1 MNNTLIHPVILC
13 GGSGT
18 RLWPLSRKALPKQF
32 APLVG
37 GKSLLQMTLERLR
50 VLNPDITCIAAEDH
64 RFMVK
69 ETVEAAQTT
78 GRQILEPMA
87 RNTAA
92 AMASAALLAAPDD
105 LLLFAPS
112 DHHIPDAQLFA
123 RTVRAG
129 IDAALA
135 GKIVTFGVV
144 PSFPSTAYGY
154 IEAGEPSADGHSQA
168 VVRFVEKPTAAVAET
183 LLLHGGYS
191 WNAGIFLVQA
201 RTLLAALRGH
211 APDILLACERA
222 TEAVSTDGSFLRLDP
237 AAFQACRSDSI
248 DYAVLEKHEDI
259 AVVRFEGLWS
269 DVGSWNA
276 VATLHPADDAGN
288 RLSGKASALNA
299 RNTFIHAPHRQVVA
313 LGTDGLIIVDTP
325 DAVLVAGAGCAEQV
339 AEVVRKLSLDGCI
352 EATEHRR
359 VVRPWGAY
367 DSVDNGE
374 RFQVKR
380 LTVKPGAK
388 LSLQMHH
395 HRAEHWI
402 VVQGTAKATCDGV
415 VTLVRENESIYLPS
429 GAIHRLENPG
439 KTMLEVIEV
448 QTGGYLGEDDIVRFD
463 DTYGRCGPGRTLAD
477 AVQVQVPAAV
487 ASADLAARSAAAS
500 AGSGGSASASTNAS
514 TSATLHAPVAH

>member
-1 MNNTLIHPVILC
+1 MNTALPIHPVVLC

-37 GKSLLQMTLERLR
+37 GKSLLQLTLERLAL
-50 VLNPDITCIAAEDH
+50 LNADITCVTSEDH
-64 RFMVK
+64 RFLVK
-69 ETVEAAQTT
+69 ETVDNARVT
-78 GRQILEPMA
+78 GRQILEPVA

-112 DHHIPDAQLFA
+112 DHHIPDIALFE
-123 RTVRAG
+123 RTVRTG

-135 GKIVTFGVV
+135 GNIVTFGVV

-154 IEAGEPSADGHSQA
+154 IEAGEALADGHSHA
-168 VVRFVEKPTAAVAET
+168 VARFVEKPSAAVAEM
-183 LLLHGGYS
+183 LILQGGYS

-201 RTLLAALRGH
+201 RTLVAALREH
-211 APDILLACERA
+211 AVDILQACENATARA
-222 TEAVSTDGSFLRLDP
+222 SRDGSFLRLDR
-237 AAFQACRSDSI
+237 AAFEQCRADSI
-248 DYAVLEKHEDI
+248 DYAVLEKHRQI
-259 AVVRFEGLWS
+259 AVVKFEGLWS

-276 VATLHPADDAGN
+276 VASLHPADDAGN
-288 RLSGKASALNA
+288 RLSGKASALNS
-299 RNTFIHAPHRQVVA
+299 RNTFVHAPHRPVVA
-313 LGTDGLIIVDTP
+313 LGTQDLIIVDTP

-339 AEVVRKLSLDGCI
+339 AEVVRKLSLEGCA

-367 DSVDNGE
+367 DSIDLGE

-380 LTVKPGAK
+380 LTVKPGAR

-395 HRAEHWI
+395 HRSEHW
-402 VVQGTAKATCDGV
+402 VVVKGTARATCDGTV
-415 VTLVRENESIYLPS
+415 RLVHENESIYLPS

-439 KTMLEVIEV
+439 KTVLEVIEV

-463 DTYGRCGPGRTLAD
+463 DTYGRCAPQPEAAATATSAATL
-477 AVQVQVPAAV
+477 P
-487 ASADLAARSAAAS
+487 ADLIAADTA
-500 AGSGGSASASTNAS
+500 
-514 TSATLHAPVAH
+514 

>member
-1 MNNTLIHPVILC
+1 MNTPLIHPVVLC

-37 GKSLLQMTLERLR
+37 GKSLLHLTLERLA
-50 VLNPDITCIAAEDH
+50 VLNADITCVTSEDH
-64 RFMVK
+64 RFLVK
-69 ETVEAAQTT
+69 EAVENAHAT
-78 GRQILEPMA
+78 GLQILEPVA

-92 AMASAALLAAPDD
+92 AMASAALLAEPDD

-112 DHHIPDAQLFA
+112 DHHIPDAALFA
-123 RTVRAG
+123 RTVRTG
-129 IDAALA
+129 VQAALA

-154 IEAGEPSADGHSQA
+154 IEAGEPSADGRSQA
-168 VVRFVEKPTAAVAET
+168 VVRFVEKPTATVAEQ
-183 LLLHGGYS
+183 LILHGGYS

-201 RTLLAALRGH
+201 RTLIAALRGH

-222 TEAVSTDGSFLRLDP
+222 TAAVATDGSFLRLDR
-237 AAFQACRSDSI
+237 AAFEDCRADSI
-248 DYAVLEKHEDI
+248 DYAVLEKHKDI
-259 AVVRFEGLWS
+259 AVVKFEGLWS

-276 VATLHPADDAGN
+276 VASLHPADDAGN
-288 RLSGKASALNA
+288 RLSGKASALNS
-299 RNTFIHAPHRQVVA
+299 RNTFIHAPHRPVVA
-313 LGTDGLIIVDTP
+313 LGTENLIIVDTP

-339 AEVVRKLSLDGCI
+339 ADVVRKLSLEGCA

-367 DSVDNGE
+367 DSIDLGE

-380 LTVKPGAK
+380 LTVKPGGK

-402 VVQGTAKATCDGV
+402 VVKGTARATCNGE

-439 KTMLEVIEV
+439 KTVLEVIEV

-463 DTYGRCGPGRTLAD
+463 DTYGRCGPVRTLAD
-477 AVQVQVPAAV
+477 ASPTQ
-487 ASADLAARSAAAS
+487 AS
-500 AGSGGSASASTNAS
+500 AGSGANAV
-514 TSATLHAPVAH
+514 LHAPIRR

>member
-1 MNNTLIHPVILC
+1 MNTTLIHPVVLC

-32 APLVG
+32 APLIG
-37 GKSLLQMTLERLR
+37 GKSLLHMALERLSA
-50 VLNPDITCIAAEDH
+50 LNRDITCIAAEDH

-69 ETVEAAQTT
+69 EAAEAAQTT
-78 GRQILEPMA
+78 GRQVLEPMA

-112 DHHIPDAQLFA
+112 DHHIPDAALFA
-123 RTVRAG
+123 RTVRTGVA
-129 IDAALA
+129 AALA

-154 IEAGEPSADGHSQA
+154 IEAGQASGDGHSQA
-168 VVRFVEKPTAAVAET
+168 VVRFVEKPNAAVAQT

-191 WNAGIFLVQA
+191 WNAGILLVQA
-201 RTLLAALRGH
+201 RTLIAALRGH

-222 TEAVSTDGSFLRLDP
+222 TAAVTTDGSFLRLDS

-248 DYAVLEKHEDI
+248 DYAVLEKHKDI
-259 AVVRFEGLWS
+259 AVVKFEGLWS

-276 VATLHPADDAGN
+276 VSTLHPADEDGN
-288 RLSGKASALNA
+288 RLSGKARALNS

-313 LGTDGLIIVDTP
+313 LGTEDLIIVDTP

-339 AEVVRKLSLDGCI
+339 ADVVRKLSLDGCV

-380 LTVKPGAK
+380 LTVKPGAQ

-463 DTYGRCGPGRTLAD
+463 DTYGRCGPGHTLAD
-477 AVQVQVPAAV
+477 AVPQAVV
-487 ASADLAARSAAAS
+487 ASAVSSVTAAS
-500 AGSGGSASASTNAS
+500 SGSGANAV
-514 TSATLHAPVAH
+514 LHAPVAH

>member
-1 MNNTLIHPVILC
+1 MNTALPIHPVVLC

-37 GKSLLQMTLERLR
+37 GKSLLQLTLERLAL
-50 VLNPDITCIAAEDH
+50 LNADITCVTSEDH
-64 RFMVK
+64 RFLVK
-69 ETVEAAQTT
+69 ETVDNARVT
-78 GRQILEPMA
+78 GRQILEPVA

-112 DHHIPDAQLFA
+112 DHHIPDIALFE
-123 RTVRAG
+123 RTVRTG

-135 GKIVTFGVV
+135 GNIVTFGVV

-154 IEAGEPSADGHSQA
+154 IEAGEALADGHSHA
-168 VVRFVEKPTAAVAET
+168 VARFVEKPSAAVAEM
-183 LLLHGGYS
+183 LILQGGYS

-201 RTLLAALRGH
+201 RTLVDALREH
-211 APDILLACERA
+211 AGDILQACENATARA
-222 TEAVSTDGSFLRLDP
+222 SRDGSFLRLDR
-237 AAFQACRSDSI
+237 AAFEQCRADSI
-248 DYAVLEKHEDI
+248 DYAVLEKHRQI
-259 AVVRFEGLWS
+259 AVVKFEGLWS

-276 VATLHPADDAGN
+276 VASLHPADDAGN
-288 RLSGKASALNA
+288 RLSGKASALNS
-299 RNTFIHAPHRQVVA
+299 RNTFVHAPHRPVVA
-313 LGTDGLIIVDTP
+313 LGTQDLIIVDTP

-339 AEVVRKLSLDGCI
+339 AEVVRKLSLEGCA

-367 DSVDNGE
+367 DSIDLGE

-380 LTVKPGAK
+380 LTVKPGAR

-395 HRAEHWI
+395 HRSEHW
-402 VVQGTAKATCDGV
+402 VVVKGTARATCDGTV
-415 VTLVRENESIYLPS
+415 RLVHENESIYLPS

-439 KTMLEVIEV
+439 KTVLEVIEV

-463 DTYGRCGPGRTLAD
+463 DTYGRCAPQPEAAATAATAATL
-477 AVQVQVPAAV
+477 P
-487 ASADLAARSAAAS
+487 ADLIAADTA
-500 AGSGGSASASTNAS
+500 
-514 TSATLHAPVAH
+514 